1 MGTNYYLQKK
11 SGTCP
16 TCGHCYENPR
26 HIGKSSGGWC
36 FSLHVYPE
44 ENIIT
49 LKDWKKLY
57 HDADAIIVNEYGEFI
72 SANDM
77 DAIITDRSWKKSEE
91 PYGYASWYHFHE
103 NNHSMDGPNGLLRH
117 RVDGRH
123 CVGHGEGTW
132 DYIIGEFS

>member
-11 SGTCP
+11 SGTCQ
-16 TCGHCYENPR
+16 TCGHCSEDPK

-44 ENIIT
+44 ENIT
-49 LKDWKKLY
+49 TVT
-57 HDADAIIVNEYGEFI
+57 IVNEYGETI
-72 SANDM
+72 S
-77 DAIITDRSWKKSEE
+77 
-91 PYGYASWYHFHE
+91 P
-103 NNHSMDGPNGLLRH
+103 RH
-117 RVDGRH
+117 RVDGKH